1 MATGDFTLSISIEGG
16 VTKTVTLN
24 SATREK
30 AKLNTTSEGQDLSV
44 DADWQVFEINNLAME
59 IVAQANGQLQAE
71 ATTTLFAFT
80 AAT

>member
-16 VTKTVTLN
+16 SAKTVTLN

-44 DADWQVFEINNLAME
+44 DADWQVFEINKLANV
-59 IVAQANGQLQAE
+59 IVAQANSQLQAE
-71 ATTTLFAFT
+71 AVITPTTFT